1 MYKILIADDERKL
14 REIMRDYLVSKGFQI
29 VLASDGEE
37 ALTAA
42 FAQVFDLIILD
53 VMMPGINGI
62 EVCREIRRQQNIPVL
77 FLSALGEEED
87 LLTGYEAGADD
98 YIVKPFPLSVLFQKC
113 MAMIRRSKRVDQE
126 HKLTGNGII
135 IDLIRKQVY
144 VEGKEITFS
153 SKDFRLLAY
162 LMENKDVVLGREIIL
177 SRIWGYDFEGDTRV
191 VDTHIKRIRKLLR
204 DHAECIKTVIGS
216 GYVYREEA

>member
-1 MYKILIADDERKL
+1 
-14 REIMRDYLVSKGFQI
+14 MRDYLVSKGFQI

-126 HKLTGNGII
+126 HRLTGSGIV

-144 VEGKEITFS
+144 VEGKEILFS
-153 SKDFRLLAY
+153 GKDFRLLAY
-162 LMENKDVVLGREIIL
+162 LMENKDVVLEREI
-177 SRIWGYDFEGDTRV
+177 TQNA
-191 VDTHIKRIRKLLR
+191 LR
-204 DHAECIKTVIGS
+204 Q
-216 GYVYREEA
+216 

>member
-14 REIMRDYLVSKGFQI
+14 RETMRDYLVSKGFQI

-113 MAMIRRSKRVDQE
+113 MAMIRRSKRVD
-126 HKLTGNGII
+126 
-135 IDLIRKQVY
+135 
-144 VEGKEITFS
+144 
-153 SKDFRLLAY
+153 
-162 LMENKDVVLGREIIL
+162 
-177 SRIWGYDFEGDTRV
+177 
-191 VDTHIKRIRKLLR
+191 
-204 DHAECIKTVIGS
+204 
-216 GYVYREEA
+216 